1 MAEIMGLKGRNTEE
15 ENKEVRD
22 IFLDLVGSMLPPAL
36 EVPSV
41 GEEYYPEGESPED
54 IMNIAAAGLGTTYG
68 LSVAMDRIRL
78 AVEQG
83 RFDKKFSKQ
92 IAKNFKLT
100 PEDSKELFKFGKA
113 LEGALLPD
121 GTYDMKKYQRANS
134 MFRNR
139 MGNLARKQDIVKGV
153 FEGDLYDPPVKIQDF
168 ERVGNVSG
176 DTNVDE
182 LKRQYREGLERKKPV
197 RGQDFER
204 IGEASGGGEGE
215 RLKSQYRERLES
227 ERAKR
232 VPNERRSRVLNRKRG
247 IFVDLRD
254 GEPVKETVDLGKQYR
269 KTLPDS
275 PQLPSGEGLV
285 PSTEKAKKG
294 SKLFS
299 KIGKKGAI
307 GAGILAALAAIMGY
321 RLYNNKG
328 GGKDKKKNI
337 IDIDGEIEDL
347 TLENDP
353 RLDPALGR
361 LLRSTGKD
369 IELEDELRELNRMRR
384 ERIQKERAKR

>member
-22 IFLDLVGSMLPPAL
+22 IFLDLVGSMLHPAL
-36 EVPSV
+36 EVESIS
-41 GEEYYPEGESPED
+41 EERYPEGESPED
-54 IMNIAAAGLGTTYG
+54 IINIAAAGLGTTYG

-100 PEDSKELFKFGKA
+100 PKDSKDLFKFGQA
-113 LEGALLPD
+113 LKGALLPD

-153 FEGDLYDPPVKIQDF
+153 LEGDLYDPPVKIQDF
-168 ERVGNVSG
+168 ERVGDVSG
-176 DTNVDE
+176 DTNIDE
-182 LKRQYREGLERKKPV
+182 LKRKYREGLERRKPV
-197 RGQDFER
+197 RQDFER
-204 IGEASGGGEGE
+204 VGEASGGGEGE
-215 RLKSQYRERLES
+215 RLKSEYRERLEA

-232 VPNERRSRVLNRKRG
+232 VPSKRPSRVLDRKRG

-254 GEPVKETVDLGKQYR
+254 GEPVKDTVDLGNQYR

-275 PQLPSGEGLV
+275 PELPPEKDLGSV
-285 PSTEKAKKG
+285 TKKAEKAKKG

-299 KIGKKGAI
+299 KIGKKTLI
-307 GAGILAALAAIMGY
+307 GTAVLAPILY
-321 RLYNNKG
+321 RLLSNKG
-328 GGKDKKKNI
+328 GEEDQKVI
-337 IDIDGEIEDL
+337 EEIQDL
-347 TLENDP
+347 TLEDDP

-369 IELEDELRELNRMRR
+369 IELEDNLRELNRMRR
-384 ERIQKERAKR
+384 ERIKRERAIKR